1 MVKEG
6 VDIKRVWWWVVVKR
20 RVMGSEVEEKVESYI
35 VWIDYNKISVSL

>member
-20 RVMGSEVEEKVESYI
+20 RVMDSEVEEKVKSYI
-35 VWIDYNKISVSL
+35 VWIDYNKISVPL